1 MFRRG
6 VVPFM
11 AMVWS
16 YAVLALVLQA
26 PQLTPASTEG
36 SADPDD
42 PTALAS
48 AILERAPGFSSVAV
62 GEAAITPSEVL
73 AWRVILQSPAADAT
87 FKRLLLRASVAGRL
101 YALTGLRLT
110 DHAYYQQAVKR
121 MLLSGGTVRTT
132 RGCIVSTE
140 HVADLVREIDDG
152 RWTSEFLAGKV
163 FPMLPY
169 RVQP

>member
-16 YAVLALVLQA
+16 YAVLALILKA
-26 PQLTPASTEG
+26 PQLTPGPKHESPDLK
-36 SADPDD
+36 DPMS
-42 PTALAS
+42 LAS

-73 AWRVILQSPAADAT
+73 AWRVILQSPEADAT
-87 FKRLLLRASVAGRL
+87 FKRLLASGSVAGRL

-121 MLLSGGTVRTT
+121 MLMSGGSVRTT

-140 HVADLVREIDDG
+140 HVAELVREIDDG
-152 RWTSEFLAGKV
+152 TWTSEFLAGRMFPV
-163 FPMLPY
+163 FVSV
-169 RVQP
+169 R

>member
-6 VVPFM
+6 VVPLM
-11 AMVWS
+11 AMIWS
-16 YAVLALVLQA
+16 YAVLALLLKS
-26 PQLTPASTEG
+26 PQLTREAKQE
-36 SADPDD
+36 SADLKD
-42 PTALAS
+42 PTSLAN

-62 GEAAITPSEVL
+62 GETALTPTEVL
-73 AWRVILQSPAADAT
+73 AWRVILQSPQADAT
-87 FKRLLLRASVAGRL
+87 FKRLLVSASVAGQL

-121 MLLSGGTVRTT
+121 MRMSGGSVRTT

-152 RWTSEFLAGKV
+152 TWTREFLAGRM
-163 FPMLPY
+163 FPMFVSV
-169 RVQP
+169 R